1 MATLATIATVA
12 TGVAAVVGAGA
23 SVYGGFLARQEA
35 EERAH
40 EYEKMGKQEF
50 AAAQADA
57 VERRLQGQLILS
69 RQQAAAAASGGGAG
83 ADAPTIVR
91 LMSETAKRI
100 DYGAQSDMYGG
111 YSRRSTYFTSAANS
125 RRSGANALIGG
136 ILDGV
141 GNLLGGAGATVAMA
155 DEFDLLPSGPSKR
168 WGWAS
173 I

>member
-1 MATLATIATVA
+1 MASLPTIALVA
-12 TGVAAVVGAGA
+12 TAVAGVVGAGA
-23 SVYGGFLARQEA
+23 SVYGGFLAKQEA
-35 EERAH
+35 EDRAH
-40 EYEKMGKQEF
+40 EYEKMGKQEL

-57 VERRLQGQLILS
+57 IERRLQGQLLLS
-69 RQQAAAAASGGGAG
+69 RQQAAAAASGGGSG

-100 DYGAQSDMYGG
+100 DFGAQSDMYGG
-111 YSRRSTYFTSAANS
+111 YSRRSTYFSSASAS
-125 RRSGANALIGG
+125 RRSGNNALLGG

-141 GNLLGGAGATVAMA
+141 GALLGSAGDTASLA
-155 DEFDLLPSGPSKR
+155 DEFDLLPKAAPR